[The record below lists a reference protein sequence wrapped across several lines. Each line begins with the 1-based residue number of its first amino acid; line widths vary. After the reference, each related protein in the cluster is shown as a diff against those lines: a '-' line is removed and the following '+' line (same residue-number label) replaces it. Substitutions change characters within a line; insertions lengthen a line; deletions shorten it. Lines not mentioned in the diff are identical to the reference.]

1 MEMKKEVR
9 YALKQHGKRRST
21 IRCMIRGTLMSLLV
35 MTASVL
41 TVNAIEVYKDSDTK
55 VQWDNTIKYS
65 AGYRLS
71 DQEHGLIDNPNTDDG
86 DRNFDPG
93 LTSNR
98 LDLLS
103 EMDITYRDFGFRVS
117 GAGWVD
123 SVYLSDNDNDS
134 PGTFNGKGKHDEFA
148 DDTEKLNGLKGE
160 LLDAFIFGKGKLG
173 SFPASFRLGRHTLLW
188 GETLYFASNGIANAQ
203 APLDITKA
211 LGVPGTQA
219 KELFMPVAQFS
230 GQVQLVKNLT
240 LAAYWQFEWRRS
252 RMPAAGSYFSDA
264 DVIDAGGKMLITP
277 PREVGGLGIL
287 SRGSD
292 LGAGNSTSEF
302 GEGNLDQFGAAL
314 RFRADIIDSDIG
326 LYYVHYNEKSTYW
339 LYMDPIVSKYFMVFP
354 KDIHMVGASF
364 GTQIGAVNVSG
375 EISERFNT
383 PLVSNT
389 PLVTKT
395 PVPLPFYRPGDND
408 DHALYARGNSFHA
421 NLSAI
426 YLMNGGWLWEGG
438 NIVAEAGYT
447 YLSSIE
453 KNPLTFANPGNPG
466 ERAFDTTRDDYAY
479 GFRMVFEPAYYQVF
493 SGIDLR
499 VPIGLGY
506 SPKGRSPVDLK
517 FNGGA
522 DEGGDVSVGLDF
534 DYLTVWKF
542 GLKYTNYFGSDDTQH
557 LGDRDFISFSAQRS
571 F

>member
-1 MEMKKEVR
+1 MEMKEVG
-9 YALKQHGKRRST
+9 YGLMQHGKRRSMIGST
-21 IRCMIRGTLMSLLV
+21 INYMLMPLFFMAV
-35 MTASVL
+35 SVL
-41 TVNAIEVYKDSDTK
+41 PVNAIEIYKDSDTK

-65 AGYRLS
+65 AGYRVS
-71 DQEHGLIDNPNTDDG
+71 DQEHGLIDDPNTDDG

-148 DDTEKLNGLKGE
+148 DDTEELNGLKGE

-173 SFPASFRLGRHTLLW
+173 SLPASFRAGRHTLLW
-188 GETLYFASNGIANAQ
+188 GETLYFASNGIAYAQ

-219 KELFMPVAQFS
+219 KELFMPVGQFS

-264 DVIDAGGKMLITP
+264 DLIDAGGESLLTP
-277 PREVGGLGIL
+277 PPAMGGLGIL
-287 SRGSD
+287 GRGDD
-292 LGAGNSTSEF
+292 LGGGDSTSEF
-302 GEGNLDQFGAAL
+302 GEGNSDQYGVAL
-314 RFRADIIDSDIG
+314 RFRAEVIDADIG
-326 LYYVHYNEKSTYW
+326 LYYLHYNEKSTYW
-339 LYMDPIVSKYFMVFP
+339 NYIDPVAGKYFMVFP
-354 KDIHMVGASF
+354 EDIHMVGVSI
-364 GTQIGAVNVSG
+364 GTQIGPVNVSG
-375 EISERFNT
+375 EISERFDT

-389 PLVTKT
+389 ALVTKV

-408 DHALYARGNSFHA
+408 DHALYATGNSFHA

-426 YLMNGGWLWEGG
+426 YLLNGSLLWQGG
-438 NIVAEAGYT
+438 NFVGEVGYT
-447 YLSSIE
+447 YLSSID
-453 KNPLTFANPGNPG
+453 KNPLTFANQANPG
-466 ERAFDTTRDDYAY
+466 ERAFDSTRDDYAL
-479 GFRMVFEPAYYQVF
+479 GFRFVFEPAYYQVF
-493 SGIDLR
+493 SGIDIM

-517 FNGGA
+517 FNGGGA
-522 DEGGDVSVGLDF
+522 DQGGDISIGLNI